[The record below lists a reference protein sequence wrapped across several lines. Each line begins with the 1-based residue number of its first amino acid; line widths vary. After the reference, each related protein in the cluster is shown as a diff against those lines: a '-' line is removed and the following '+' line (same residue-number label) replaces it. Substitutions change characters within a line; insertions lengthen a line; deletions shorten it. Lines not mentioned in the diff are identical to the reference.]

1 MNGYRTT
8 VRRPCN
14 HALHLFLT
22 LITLGLWA
30 PVWIVVAIVGKRET
44 VLTEHSSYQGPYSYY
59 DPHNAHRVTQYPVQ
73 GGPGWTQ
80 QTGYVTP
87 ETGHYNPYNGRWTR

>member
-1 MNGYRTT
+1 MQREWSQVNRYRTT

-14 HALHLFLT
+14 HVLHLVLT

-44 VLTEHSSYQGPYSYY
+44 V
-59 DPHNAHRVTQYPVQ
+59 VTQYPVQ
-73 GGPGWTQ
+73 GGPGWTER
-80 QTGYVTP
+80 TGYVMP
-87 ETGHYNPYNGRWTR
+87 ESGYYNPYNGRWTQ